1 MLTLCCWFDQKL
13 ELHLMVLS
21 ILLEIKF
28 GHAQISVP
36 KIGIPMLKTALS
48 ASERIFK
55 YFQCSSFFLAS
66 LFRVK
71 DLGQSKIHIS

>member
-55 YFQCSSFFLAS
+55 YFQCSSISS